1 MVNVES
7 VPSQP
12 SADVPTQRPSLV
24 KLLAALELEVST
36 VTPSEAPAL
45 LGELERIRAAI
56 WFRAMSPPGPADQ
69 PVDRVLSLEDAAT
82 MLGLAP
88 ETLRRYSRRAP
99 YCTWRVDNG
108 TRLLRY
114 SAARIRA
121 YLALH
126 AGRPTI
132 ARQRR
137 PT

>member
-1 MVNVES
+1 VGGGVSERG
-7 VPSQP
+7 P
-12 SADVPTQRPSLV
+12 LYE
-24 KLLAALELEVST
+24 LLAALECEAST
-36 VTPSEAPAL
+36 VTPAEAPAL

-56 WFRAMSPPGPADQ
+56 WFRAMPPQASTVEPA
-69 PVDRVLSLEDAAT
+69 DRVLSLEEAAT

-99 YCTWRVDNG
+99 YRDWRIDNG

-121 YLALH
+121 HLALH
-126 AGRPTI
+126 VGRPTI

-137 PT
+137 SA